1 MAEVLLD
8 IAQNASIRGKMVDG
22 ENRFSVL
29 DFIKYV
35 CPGRGYTYAT
45 QVWKRLIS
53 NDSDNSIEVQ
63 PQVLPEWK
71 LLKFSGKGQKNTPC
85 MTVLGL
91 QKLLIILGTKASVE
105 FRDRVVECFN
115 RVLAGDR
122 TLIREIDANAER
134 NGPVQQIA
142 RAALAEQAAGE
153 GAVAPA
159 GEAAA
164 QITGEEAEMQREE
177 RRLELKRKAVD
188 LEFSVK
194 ERDLAMDKEKL
205 SIDREKFT
213 LDKESKE
220 WEAFFPLD
228 AENKKLDAEKKHL
241 DVIGAGIQ
249 YIETVDPDW
258 RQNKKLQTQA
268 RDRLASV
275 LFGPPAIQDDADA
288 VPAPPTMLTVRQVAD
303 SLKIQNRIRGKIDDA
318 MLQRAGREVVQ
329 KYRAEVGQSPPEC
342 PEVHKGQVQY
352 VKSYPA
358 DWRARME
365 AAIMQEAT
373 GGSQSIEQYMR
384 TFGDLK

>member
-1 MAEVLLD
+1 M
-8 IAQNASIRGKMVDG
+8 
-22 ENRFSVL
+22 SVTSS
-29 DFIKYV
+29 V
-35 CPGRGYTYAT
+35 TTSCVSA
-45 QVWKRLIS
+45 
-53 NDSDNSIEVQ
+53 
-63 PQVLPEWK
+63 
-71 LLKFSGKGQKNTPC
+71 KFSGSGQRETPC
-85 MTVLGL
+85 LTVLGL
-91 QKLLIILGTKASVE
+91 QKLLETLDGKVAEKYKTEA
-105 FRDRVVECFN
+105 RNCFN
-115 RVLAGDR
+115 RVLSGDH
-122 TLIREIDANAER
+122 TLIREINKNAAR

-153 GAVAPA
+153 GVVAPA

-164 QITGEEAEMQREE
+164 LITGEEAEMQREE

-220 WEAFFPLD
+220 WEAFYPLD
-228 AENKKLDAEKKHL
+228 AENKKLDTENKKLDTEKKHL

-258 RQNKKLQTQA
+258 RQNKQLQTQA
-268 RDRLASV
+268 RDRLVSV
-275 LFGPPAIQDDADA
+275 LFGPPAIQDGADA